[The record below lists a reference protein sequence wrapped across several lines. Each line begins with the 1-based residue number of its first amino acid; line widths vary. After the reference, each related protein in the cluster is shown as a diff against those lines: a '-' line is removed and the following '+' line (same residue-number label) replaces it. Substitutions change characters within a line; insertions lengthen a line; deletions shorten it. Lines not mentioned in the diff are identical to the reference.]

1 MFEITVIVFLASL
14 SYGIVCIIKAGIRY
28 QAKFNGVLVL
38 TLLLLVVGTGSLF
51 ITELLNRRCYETA
64 LMDVKPGSVILL
76 TDLNDFKVVNDTYG
90 HSVGDLCLIRTAE
103 IMRRIYGRYG
113 QCFRIGGDE
122 YTVLLTRHTKDIK
135 QLNDDFF
142 TVVEQMVK
150 EDPRMTG
157 ISLGYAYVISS
168 GENIAGVVNLAD
180 QELYRSKQKRPHVN
194 RHQV

>member
-1 MFEITVIVFLASL
+1 
-14 SYGIVCIIKAGIRY
+14 
-28 QAKFNGVLVL
+28 
-38 TLLLLVVGTGSLF
+38 
-51 ITELLNRRCYETA
+51 
-64 LMDVKPGSVILL
+64 
-76 TDLNDFKVVNDTYG
+76 
-90 HSVGDLCLIRTAE
+90 
-103 IMRRIYGRYG
+103 MRRIYGRYG

-122 YTVLLTRHTKDIK
+122 YAVFLTRHTKDIK

-157 ISLGYAYVISS
+157 ISLGYTYVNTS

>member
-1 MFEITVIVFLASL
+1 M
-14 SYGIVCIIKAGIRY
+14 
-28 QAKFNGVLVL
+28 
-38 TLLLLVVGTGSLF
+38 
-51 ITELLNRRCYETA
+51 
-64 LMDVKPGSVILL
+64 GSVS
-76 TDLNDFKVVNDTYG
+76 G
-90 HSVGDLCLIRTAE
+90 SAE
-103 IMRRIYGRYG
+103 MNMR
-113 QCFRIGGDE
+113 CFLHVI
-122 YTVLLTRHTKDIK
+122 HKDIK

-157 ISLGYAYVISS
+157 ISLGYAYVNTS